1 MIMCESAI
9 APPQFH
15 LFWRE
20 GRCMCLPM
28 PITFELVIT
37 KAEKM
42 NPQSAISP
50 KWNSNLLP
58 KSSVKFGVH

>member
-20 GRCMCLPM
+20 GPCFQMVDPDHYHLKNDLA
-28 PITFELVIT
+28 T
-37 KAEKM
+37 
-42 NPQSAISP
+42 
-50 KWNSNLLP
+50 
-58 KSSVKFGVH
+58 H